1 MFVFFKQIQPK
12 HVPVMRTTVSSDVQ
26 YWSNFCRFTGH
37 TKNFNYVPMKPISIL
52 LVTIIILF
60 QSCGMSDREKTLTQR
75 QEEISLKEQQLM
87 VWEQQLKMKERELET
102 EKVSLDSVKKQIDS
116 AGIFNPAISGKWSVK
131 MSCTETSC
139 DGSAI
144 GDTKTEQWY
153 ISYDQNTVTVKAYSG
168 SILIRVYVG
177 SYKNNALKIIDE
189 KPNAD
194 ASIGATLNFINEGRM
209 DGIREI
215 RQKDCKIVYVL
226 NARKLK

>member
-1 MFVFFKQIQPK
+1 
-12 HVPVMRTTVSSDVQ
+12 
-26 YWSNFCRFTGH
+26 
-37 TKNFNYVPMKPISIL
+37 MKPISIL
-52 LVTIIILF
+52 LFVMIVLL
-60 QSCGMSDREKTLTQR
+60 QSCGLNDREKKLKQR
-75 QEEISLKEQQLM
+75 QDEIVLKEQQLM
-87 VWEQQLKMKERELET
+87 VWEQQLKIKEQELET

-116 AGIFNPAISGKWSVK
+116 VGVYNPAISGKWSVK

-153 ISYDQNTVTVKAYSG
+153 ISYNQNTVTVRAYSG
-168 SILIRVYVG
+168 PVLIRVYVG
-177 SYKNNALKIIDE
+177 TYKNNALKIVDE